1 VNRKP
6 KRFLLVTLV
15 ALVLGVAVS
24 KILSVLTSHTQ
35 ADIEKLV
42 AARMDSSKP
51 PQFSNVRRDEI
62 DEHDWCGEV
71 TGKDSFSTP
80 VDHQRFWVFVSALN
94 SPVIEFDTPNNR
106 NFIDKQCGGTPS
118 HASDWVSVAKSEDG
132 SEEFADIANIQ
143 VVEGIRLARI
153 KSAYPPHSVLKD
165 QSDPST
171 WWTSAETTKGF
182 NCKEGASR
190 RESLTVY
197 FNDGTDSSVP
207 AQNLPT
213 PWKPVRRDSM
223 LFDEI
228 NFICA
233 WKPS

>member
-1 VNRKP
+1 MKP
-6 KRFLLVTLV
+6 KRLLLVTLI
-15 ALVLGVAVS
+15 ALVLGIAVS
-24 KILSVLTSHTQ
+24 KIFSVLTPHTQ

-71 TGKDSFSTP
+71 TGKDSFGTS
-80 VDHQRFWVFVSALN
+80 VDHQRFLVFVSALT
-94 SPVIEFDTPNNR
+94 SPLIEFDTPNNR
-106 NFIDKQCGGTPS
+106 SLIDKQCGGTPS
-118 HASDWVSVAKSEDG
+118 HAADWVSVAKSEDG

-143 VVEGIRLARI
+143 VVGDIRLARI
-153 KSAYPPHSVLKD
+153 KSAYPPHSVLKAD
-165 QSDPST
+165 NDPNV
-171 WWTSAETTKGF
+171 WWTSAENQRAF
-182 NCKEGASR
+182 DCKEGASR
-190 RESLTVY
+190 RESMTVY
-197 FNDGTDSSVP
+197 FSDGTDSSVP

-213 PWKPVRRDSM
+213 PWKPVKRDSR